1 MPARR
6 RATTAP
12 TSPRAPIDGMD
23 PSDAPDRL
31 GAPSPAPLP
40 EEQSPETCDAQFEL
54 LAENVSD
61 LRDAVAALIARKSE
75 TATQREDA
83 VERCVEIL
91 GRVRATQRRALWGL
105 EHLNAQTR
113 RRDVETDRAR
123 VAAATAAYERAHHAR
138 NLRDH
143 EHAQGEGADDA
154 LERSGGI
161 ALVDLKEYRVDAKRR
176 GLTTTTKDEGDT
188 MLRRLEHELILRK
201 EMCEEKKALEREL
214 EELRRDVETRRKV
227 LGKNLESQLA
237 NLRRAAEPF
246 RRAFDVPYVETEA
259 VETRVR
265 LLPTPLYVAYAQLKH
280 AQQNG
285 EDARVEILGS
295 TDDAEAFARRP
306 TGEEG
311 EIATDDGE
319 ETDNRR
325 HNKRARRDGGR
336 GGGRGG
342 GRAFSG
348 LYEEHPLRVELRVG
362 DVRVFFAY
370 LVKLNVIVA
379 NSSGGERDDGE
390 KGGDAFLDGLFEND
404 AGEETPNHANFAV
417 APPDFSFD
425 ASSVRYNAKPY
436 AWAQNLAGMKF
447 LPPMPPA
454 LGDSVEIPNA
464 SEIARKTRA
473 TDVIRAI
480 RDRAGASS
488 A

>member
-1 MPARR
+1 
-6 RATTAP
+6 
-12 TSPRAPIDGMD
+12 MD

-54 LAENVSD
+54 LAENVND

-83 VERCVEIL
+83 VERCVEII
-91 GRVRATQRRALWGL
+91 GRLRGAQRRAMWGL

-143 EHAQGEGADDA
+143 EHAQGEGADGD

-161 ALVDLKEYRVDAKRR
+161 ALVDLKEYREDAKRR
-176 GLTTTTKDEGDT
+176 GLKTTRTEDEGET

-201 EMCEEKKALEREL
+201 EMCEEKRALEREL
-214 EELRRDVETRRKV
+214 EELRGDVEAKRKV

-246 RRAFDVPYVETEA
+246 RRAFDLPYVETEA
-259 VETRVR
+259 VGTRVR

-306 TGEEG
+306 TSEEG
-311 EIATDDGE
+311 EIATEGGE

-325 HNKRARRDGGR
+325 HNKRRRGEGGR
-336 GGGRGG
+336 GRGRSGS
-342 GRAFSG
+342 RAFSG

-370 LVKLNVIVA
+370 LVKLNLVVA
-379 NSSGGERDDGE
+379 NSSGGEGGDGG
-390 KGGDAFLDGLFEND
+390 KGGGAFLDELFEND

-425 ASSVRYNAKPY
+425 ASCSRYNAKPY
-436 AWAQNLAGMKF
+436 AWAQNLAGMSF

-454 LGDSVEIPNA
+454 LADSVEIPNA
-464 SEIARKTRA
+464 SEIARTTRA

-480 RDRAGASS
+480 KDRAGQA
-488 A
+488 